1 VEVVTDLCPKPQVQS
16 AITKLD
22 VRVGEIQGK
31 KFLKGALNQVFKQFD
46 ALYKEA
52 PMEQKREMLKTTQG
66 RN

>member
-1 VEVVTDLCPKPQVQS
+1 MEVVTDLCPKSQVQS

-22 VRVGEIQGK
+22 VRVGEIQWK
-31 KFLKGALNQVFKQFD
+31 NFLKGALNQVFKEFD

-52 PMEQKREMLKTTQG
+52 PMEQKREMLKTSQG

>member
-31 KFLKGALNQVFKQFD
+31 NFLKGALNQVFKEFD

-52 PMEQKREMLKTTQG
+52 PMEQKREMLKTSQG